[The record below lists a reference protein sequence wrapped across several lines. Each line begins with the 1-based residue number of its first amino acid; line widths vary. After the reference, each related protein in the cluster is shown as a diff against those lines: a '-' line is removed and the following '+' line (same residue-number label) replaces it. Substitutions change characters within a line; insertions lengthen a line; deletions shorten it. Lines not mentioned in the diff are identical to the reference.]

1 MELKDKVIIV
11 TGGGSGIGA
20 AACRRFAQER
30 PMAIIVADRNE
41 GAAAAV
47 AASLV
52 QHTTAQAVRCDVA
65 VEAEVQALVQQTTAR
80 FGRVDVFFA
89 NAGIALPGG
98 LDAPDDAWQQCWNV
112 NVMAHVHAARAVV
125 PQMVARGAGYFVS
138 TASAAGLLSH
148 VDSPTYAVTKHGA
161 VAFAEWLAINHG
173 HEGLRVSCLCPQ
185 GVRTPMLM
193 GAEGDRKS
201 FLQDGM
207 LEPEQVADEVVKVMR
222 AETFLILPHPEVAD
236 YVRHKA
242 NDIDRWLGGMRKVKA
257 KSRALLSEG

>member
-20 AACRRFAQER
+20 AACRRFAQEK
-30 PMAIIVADRNE
+30 PAAIVVADRDE
-41 GAAAAV
+41 AGAAAV

-52 QHTTAQAVRCDVA
+52 QRTTAQAVRCDVGI
-65 VEAEVQALVQQTTAR
+65 EAEVQALVQQTIQR
-80 FGRVDVFFA
+80 FGRVDMFFA

-98 LDAPDDAWQQCWNV
+98 LDAPNEAWQRCWDV
-112 NVMAHVHAARAVV
+112 NLMAHVYAARAVV
-125 PQMVARGAGYFVS
+125 PQMVAHGGGYFLS

-173 HEGLRVSCLCPQ
+173 HEGVRVSCLCPQ

-207 LEPEQVADEVVKVMR
+207 IEPEQVADEIVKVMR

-257 KSRALLSEG
+257 RSRALLSGG

>member
-1 MELKDKVIIV
+1 MELKDKVIVV
-11 TGGGSGIGA
+11 TGGASGIGA
-20 AACRRFAQER
+20 AACRRFAQEQ
-30 PMAIIVADRNE
+30 PAAIVVADRDE
-41 GAAAAV
+41 AGAAAV

-52 QHTTAQAVRCDVA
+52 RHTTAQAVRCDVG
-65 VEAEVQALVQQTTAR
+65 VEAEVQALVAQATAR

-98 LDAPDDAWQQCWNV
+98 LEAPDEAWQRCWNI
-112 NVMAHVHAARAVV
+112 NLMAHVYAARAVV
-125 PQMVARGAGYFVS
+125 PQMVARGEGYFVS

-193 GAEGDRKS
+193 GAEGQRKS

-207 LEPEQVADEVVKVMR
+207 LEPEQVADEIVRVMQ
-222 AETFLILPHPEVAD
+222 AERFLILPHPEVAD

-242 NDIDRWLGGMRKVKA
+242 ADIDRWLGGMRKVKA
-257 KSRALLSEG
+257 RSRAVQGG